1 MVQATPLLFQN
12 ALVLGL
18 GVIGGSVAL
27 GLKARGI
34 ASRVVGYALGGDIEL
49 ASRAG
54 AIDAV
59 VEVAGEI
66 TLPSNVAKLSLGQA
80 LAQAD
85 LIVMALPVDVCISLL
100 PVIALHLS
108 STAVLTDVCSVK
120 QQIAEAVENQLGQKA
135 HQFVA
140 AHPIAGSHFSGFEG
154 ATASLF
160 DGATTVIA
168 PSIGEAHEKVTALW
182 QALGAKVC
190 VMTNE
195 QHDMHYSAVSHLP
208 HMVAFAL
215 ANAVNHLSHQFQS
228 RDQYQEG
235 GQPAIQVGKG
245 FLDSTRIAASSA
257 ELWVGIAL
265 ANRAELLKSM
275 DEFIAQVST
284 IRNSLS
290 ERDAKALTAN
300 FQRASHF
307 RKQFDS
313 KKA

>member
-1 MVQATPLLFQN
+1 MGQTKPPPFQN

-34 ASRVVGYALGGDIEL
+34 ARRVVGYALGSDVES
-49 ASRAG
+49 AARAG
-54 AIDAV
+54 AIDAA
-59 VEVAGEI
+59 VEVTVENM
-66 TLPSNVAKLSLGQA
+66 PPNSSVELSLAQA
-80 LAQAD
+80 IEQAD

-100 PVIALHLS
+100 PLIALHLS
-108 STAVLTDVCSVK
+108 SAAVLTDVCSVK
-120 QQIAEAVENQLGQKA
+120 QQIAKAVGDQLGPKA
-135 HQFVA
+135 VQFVA
-140 AHPIAGSHFSGFEG
+140 AHPIAGSHLSGFEG

-168 PSIGEAHEKVTALW
+168 PSKYDAHQRITSLW

-215 ANAVNHLSHQFQS
+215 SNSVNHLSHQFP
-228 RDQYQEG
+228 RPDIE
-235 GQPAIQVGKG
+235 QPAIQVGKG
-245 FLDSTRIAASSA
+245 FLDTTRIAASSA
-257 ELWVGIAL
+257 DLWAGIAM
-265 ANRAELLKSM
+265 ANREELLKSM
-275 DEFIAQVST
+275 DEFILQIST
-284 IRNSLS
+284 IRSCL
-290 ERDAKALTAN
+290 ELGDAEALKAN
-300 FQRASHF
+300 FQLASDF

-313 KKA
+313 KKT